1 MPPRQPDTDSAL
13 VQPTPLT
20 AIYLRVRDGAIQS
33 MRRGRPA
40 LRKVP
45 EITLYFWVIKVLT
58 TAMGEA
64 TSDYLVHG
72 SIR

>member
-1 MPPRQPDTDSAL
+1 
-13 VQPTPLT
+13 
-20 AIYLRVRDGAIQS
+20 